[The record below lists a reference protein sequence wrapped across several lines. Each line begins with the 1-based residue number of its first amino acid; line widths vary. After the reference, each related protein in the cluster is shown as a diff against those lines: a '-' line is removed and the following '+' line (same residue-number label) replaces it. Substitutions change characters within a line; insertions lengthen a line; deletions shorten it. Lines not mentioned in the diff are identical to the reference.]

1 MGILSHA
8 FICKIARKKS
18 DLTCAMHGKK
28 AISGVQGGK
37 NVNKMYQTYKF
48 SNAP

>member
-1 MGILSHA
+1 
-8 FICKIARKKS
+8 
-18 DLTCAMHGKK
+18 MHGKK